1 MATRSKKGTP
11 YEVGKEVWVRAKV
24 VRVAPHPRL
33 EGIQQITIEMPN
45 GNKETMGLN
54 EDKVRPADDA

>member
-1 MATRSKKGTP
+1 MAGRKQKSP

-24 VRVAPHPRL
+24 TRVAPYGPAL
-33 EGIQQITIEMPN
+33 PDLTLITVEMPN

-54 EDKVRPADDA
+54 EDKVRPAEE